1 MSDVPGNA
9 GDAPDDAGRPVRVLG
24 GLEEEP
30 SAQFVGKVLDVINA
44 RQTSSQAVEMFGWG
58 ATKLVFEL
66 IESFL
71 GAIGL
76 RPHGR
81 DEE

>member
-1 MSDVPGNA
+1 MTDVPIDA
-9 GDAPDDAGRPVRVLG
+9 GASPDEAGRPVRVLG
-24 GLEEEP
+24 DLQEETSP
-30 SAQFVGKVLDVINA
+30 QFVGKVLDVINA